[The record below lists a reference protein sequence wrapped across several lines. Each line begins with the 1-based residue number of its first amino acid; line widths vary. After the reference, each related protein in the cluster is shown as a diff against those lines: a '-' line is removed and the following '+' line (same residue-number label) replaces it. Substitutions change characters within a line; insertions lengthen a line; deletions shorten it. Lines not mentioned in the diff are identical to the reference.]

1 MIKGTKSPFWPINNW
16 LSIWIEYWVWLS
28 MFFEFKWY
36 RKSDFFKYCSFYF
49 IYDEYAEI
57 VWNIFMYFM
66 RVRLHISI
74 EYENLAL
81 SF

>member
-1 MIKGTKSPFWPINNW
+1 MNW
-16 LSIWIEYWVWLS
+16 ILSLTQYVLWIQVVQKVRL
-28 MFFEFKWY
+28 FLNTVV
-36 RKSDFFKYCSFYF
+36 FYF